1 MNPLLDEMPMTAQI
15 TQPIGGEPKSVK
27 SVKKKILLVDDDA
40 AIRQILVR
48 LLQEEGYYV
57 LTGANGVEALALV
70 AATKFDLVLLDLN
83 MPVKDGW
90 STYEQL
96 TTKNPLL
103 PVILITARP
112 NQLFPA
118 LAAGV
123 GALMEKPLDFVK
135 LFDTVRD
142 LLEEP
147 AEVRMARITGQSSVF
162 RFIPPKA
169 DEAEG
174 RTVI

>member
-1 MNPLLDEMPMTAQI
+1 MNALLETPAPETK
-15 TQPIGGEPKSVK
+15 PKAVK
-27 SVKKKILLVDDDA
+27 PVKKRILLVDDDA

-57 LTGANGVEALALV
+57 LTGANGAEALAL
-70 AATKFDLVLLDLN
+70 ADATKFDLVMLDLN

-90 STYEQL
+90 STYELL
-96 TTKNPLL
+96 TQRNPTL
-103 PVILITARP
+103 PIILITARP

-118 LAAGV
+118 LASGV
-123 GALMEKPLDFVK
+123 GALLEKPLDFVK
-135 LFDTVRD
+135 LFDTVRS

-147 AEVRMARITGQSSVF
+147 EELRLARMTGRSSLF

-169 DEAEG
+169 DEPEG
-174 RTVI
+174 KAA